1 MYYPAENYTSGQK
14 ENDPIG
20 HHHRWFNS
28 GFIWEIIPVAG
39 RVLKF
44 WFGKCSFPRY
54 ALILL
59 WGIYRIS
66 HVPHDSACISSY
78 KQLYTRLSN
87 ILIRLVRA
95 SSTFRCG
102 QSFTNIFVIMRPDG
116 WPNNNPTINTKN
128 MKKKHDNHSKS
139 FHQFHPLMVQCPP
152 LTVPC
157 FVYVNPPKIRP
168 GWIWGFRVFFHRS
181 YCPYANHGAGVFYLQ
196 NWVIF
201 RVNVG
206 KYSIAEAFG

>member
-66 HVPHDSACISSY
+66 HVPHGSACISSY

-128 MKKKHDNHSKS
+128 MKKKAWQSFQIIPSVPSPYGSMPPSYSAMFCVCKS
-139 FHQFHPLMVQCPP
+139 PENS
-152 LTVPC
+152 T
-157 FVYVNPPKIRP
+157 
-168 GWIWGFRVFFHRS
+168 
-181 YCPYANHGAGVFYLQ
+181 
-196 NWVIF
+196 
-201 RVNVG
+201 RVNLG
-206 KYSIAEAFG
+206 FSCFFSIVATAHMRTMVLVYFTYKTGWFLG